1 MRKYC
6 KKHLFYKSICETKFN
21 FYCISLNWVVIEI
34 SFYSLLQDFLN
45 QFSAAQT
52 AILEASA
59 AAAEAAKANMQQV
72 YKDAFRIRLNIQL
85 KVTFISSF

>member
-1 MRKYC
+1 M
-6 KKHLFYKSICETKFN
+6 FYKSICETKFN
-21 FYCISLNWVVIEI
+21 LLQPNSLNWVVIKI
-34 SFYSLLQDFLN
+34 NFYTLLQDFLN

-85 KVTFISSF
+85 KVTLISCF